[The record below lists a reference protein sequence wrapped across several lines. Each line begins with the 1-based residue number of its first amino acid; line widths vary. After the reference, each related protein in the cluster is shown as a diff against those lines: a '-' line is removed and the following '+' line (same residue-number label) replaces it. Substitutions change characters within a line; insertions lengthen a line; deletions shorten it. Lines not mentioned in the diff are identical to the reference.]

1 MKQYK
6 CVFFDL
12 DHTLWDY
19 ETNSSAALL
28 ELYNKYALASLGAA
42 PSDEFLKNFT
52 RINNELWDKHDRNQ
66 ITRDVLRNDRFD
78 LVFKAAGVDHRELS
92 LRFSEEYLS
101 ESPKGKHLVPH
112 ALDLLNYLKDK
123 GYGLYVVT
131 NGFEEIQGTKIA
143 SGGITHFFD
152 GIVTSARAGSKKP
165 EKEIFEFA
173 LKESG
178 HRAID
183 SIMIGDNLLTDMAGA
198 RNASID
204 SVFYNPNGT
213 SHSETVTLEIRSLK
227 ELFTIF

>member
-19 ETNSSAALL
+19 ETNSSAVLL
-28 ELYNKYALASLGAA
+28 QLYHKYELAALGAV
-42 PSDEFLKNFT
+42 PEGDFLKTFT
-52 RINNELWDKHDRNQ
+52 KINNELWDKHDRNQ

-78 LVFKAAGVDHRELS
+78 LVFKASGVEHRELS
-92 LRFSEEYLS
+92 LQFSEEYLS

-112 ALDLLNYLKDK
+112 AMDLLNYLKGK

-165 EKEIFEFA
+165 EKGIFDFT
-173 LKESG
+173 LRESG
-178 HRAID
+178 HTA
-183 SIMIGDNLLTDMAGA
+183 SNAIMIGDNLLTDIAGA
-198 RNASID
+198 RGASID
-204 SVFYNPNGT
+204 CVFYNPHGV
-213 SHSETVTLEIRSLK
+213 SHEELVTHEIRSLK
-227 ELFTIF
+227 ELFALL